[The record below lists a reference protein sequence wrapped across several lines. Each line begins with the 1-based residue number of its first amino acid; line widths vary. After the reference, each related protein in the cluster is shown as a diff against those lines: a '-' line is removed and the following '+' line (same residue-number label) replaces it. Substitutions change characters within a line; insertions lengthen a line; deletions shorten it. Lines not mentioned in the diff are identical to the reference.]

1 MKKHLLNFL
10 CAALLG
16 AGCAAKP
23 PNGGV
28 PEVPLRL
35 ENKSFSRQ
43 WTTDLRGGSDN
54 PITAVH
60 VTDQF
65 IFAYRQDG
73 TSSVMDRATGR
84 LLHIDEPKEARQR
97 LHPPVV
103 LKDRIVYP
111 TTSFLEVYDFDGRYI
126 PHATRVTDELDK
138 PFSQE
143 LKFPIRSD
151 VVGLGKLVFFGADF
165 PGSGRAVE
173 IDMTRPYVPDVWT
186 LMEPGSS
193 ISSAP
198 ALLKDI
204 VYIASDNG
212 KVAAV
217 ATDTRDPIWTLD
229 QGVFGTYGGVMAN
242 LAADQTG
249 LYIASTDTKLYCL
262 QRTGGKVKWQ
272 YFASVPLRDG
282 PILTKD
288 LVFELVPGTGLVAI
302 DKTEVPTS
310 KNPTFNREPRWVA
323 PNATQLLSE
332 DDTYAYVRTTKNQVL
347 AIEKKSGEPKFSSR
361 RSDLATFGTN
371 TKGDGII
378 YLATTDGVVISVKPV
393 LTPGQVG
400 EIVLAPMP
408 EQPIAAAP

>member
-1 MKKHLLNFL
+1 MNKHLLTVL

-16 AGCAAKP
+16 AGCAAKQ

-28 PEVPLRL
+28 PDVALPL

-43 WTTDLRGGSDN
+43 WATNLFAGDN
-54 PITAVH
+54 PITAIH
-60 VTDQF
+60 LSDQF
-65 IFAYRQDG
+65 VFAYREDG
-73 TSSVMDRATGR
+73 TSSVIDRANGR
-84 LLHIDEPKEARQR
+84 LLHVDEPKEAKTYF
-97 LHPPVV
+97 HPPVV
-103 LKDRIVYP
+103 LNDRIVYP
-111 TTSFLEVYDFDGRYI
+111 TTTYLEVFDFAGRYI
-126 PHATRVTDELDK
+126 PHATKVTDELDK

-151 VVGLGKLVFFGADF
+151 VVGIGKLVFFGADYS
-165 PGSGRAVE
+165 GSGRGVE

-204 VYIASDNG
+204 VYIAADNG

-217 ATDTRDPIWTLD
+217 ATDTRDPIWTLER
-229 QGVFGTYGGVMAN
+229 GVFGTYGGIVAN

-249 LYIASTDTKLYCL
+249 VYVASLDTKLYCL

-272 YFASVPLRDG
+272 YFAGEPLRNG
-282 PILTKD
+282 PVLTKD
-288 LVFELVPGTGLVAI
+288 LVFEFVPGTGLVAL

-310 KNPTFNREPRWVA
+310 KNPTYNREPRWVA
-323 PNATQLLSE
+323 VNATQLLSE

-347 AIEKKSGEPKFSSR
+347 AIDKKSGQPRFSSR
-361 RSDLATFGTN
+361 RNDLATFGTN

-378 YLATTDGVVISVKPV
+378 YVATSDGLVMSVKPV

-400 EIVLAPMP
+400 EIVLAPLP
-408 EQPIAAAP
+408 EQPLAAVR

>member
-1 MKKHLLNFL
+1 MPV
-10 CAALLG
+10 G
-16 AGCAAKP
+16 AAKA

-28 PEVPLRL
+28 PEVALKL
-35 ENKSFSRQ
+35 ENKSFSRH
-43 WTTDLRGGSDN
+43 WATHLSAGHN
-54 PITAVH
+54 PITAIH
-60 VTDQF
+60 VSDQF

-84 LLHIDEPKEARQR
+84 LLHVDEPKEAKTHF
-97 LHPPVV
+97 HPPVV

-111 TTSFLEVYDFDGRYI
+111 TTTYLEVFDLDGRYI
-126 PHATRVTDELDK
+126 PHATKVTDEIDK

-151 VVGLGKLVFFGADF
+151 AVGIGKLVFFGADF
-165 PGSGRAVE
+165 SGSGRAVE

-186 LMEPGSS
+186 LMEPGAS
-193 ISSAP
+193 IPAAP

-204 VYIASDNG
+204 VYFAADNG

-217 ATDTRDPIWTLD
+217 ATDTREPIWTLD
-229 QGVFGTYGGVMAN
+229 KGVFGTYGGIVAN

-249 LYIASTDTKLYCL
+249 VYVASLDTKLYCL

-272 YFASVPLRDG
+272 YFAGVPLRDG
-282 PILTKD
+282 PVLTKD
-288 LVFELVPGTGLVAI
+288 LVFQFVPDTGLVAI
-302 DKTEVPTS
+302 DKTEIPMS

-323 PNATQLLSE
+323 ADATQILSE

-347 AIEKKSGEPKFSSR
+347 AIDKKSGQPKFSSR
-361 RSDLATFGTN
+361 RNDLTTFGTN

-378 YLATTDGVVISVKPV
+378 YVATSDGMVISVKPV

-400 EIVLAPMP
+400 EIVLVPLP
-408 EQPIAAAP
+408 EQPLASAR